1 MGRASWF
8 HLLSSCAAGQLFDI
22 LGEGLR
28 RELQPLDHRQVG
40 EQLVSQFLYGHA
52 VTDREHRRLDQLAR
66 FRGHCLYPNES
77 SATFLGL
84 SFRI

>member
-1 MGRASWF
+1 M
-8 HLLSSCAAGQLFDI
+8 FDI

-40 EQLVSQFLYGHA
+40 EQLVSQFLYGNA

>member
-1 MGRASWF
+1 M
-8 HLLSSCAAGQLFDI
+8 FDI

-40 EQLVSQFLYGHA
+40 EQLVSQSLYGHA